1 MRNGSWWRRVW
12 QLCSYS
18 HLLPSNSYRVT
29 ARARLLYKRLLN
41 IVQFVE
47 VEMGRSWSS
56 LKLLLQLLG
65 QMLVLVSRVSSWRDP
80 IEHDHEDKS
89 VHIGYLL
96 EDFSRAGAIN
106 NTTTRTSQ
114 STLGIYWRISAE
126 RERSTSLSKT
136 LRTTDSFAT
145 IISGK
150 VERVPGIH
158 KSGRYHS
165 CLRDMN
171 LLL

>member
-1 MRNGSWWRRVW
+1 
-12 QLCSYS
+12 
-18 HLLPSNSYRVT
+18 
-29 ARARLLYKRLLN
+29 
-41 IVQFVE
+41 
-47 VEMGRSWSS
+47 MGPSWSS

-126 RERSTSLSKT
+126 RERSTTRPRGQVSPHWVSTGGFQQSGSDQRRHRKRSERRTPSRLSFQVK
-136 LRTTDSFAT
+136 LNVS
-145 IISGK
+145 
-150 VERVPGIH
+150 EGITH
-158 KSGRYHS
+158 PDAITP
-165 CLRDMN
+165 L
-171 LLL
+171 